1 MIIMIIIVIIIF
13 IIIIGIIIIII
24 IIIFIYLLH
33 DSSHLTKRILFST
46 ISILYHVCALTNRTN
61 TISSNS

>member
-13 IIIIGIIIIII
+13 IIIIGIIITII
-24 IIIFIYLLH
+24 IIIFIYLLN
-33 DSSHLTKRILFST
+33 DSSHLTKPILFST
-46 ISILYHVCALTNRTN
+46 ISILSPVCALTNKTN